1 MINSATPIG
10 RRLLARKS
18 WTCRPVN
25 QAKDELKAMLE
36 ETDFSCVLV
45 GAGVRTDT
53 EEFLLF
59 EKLINI
65 VHEHAPGAKI
75 CFNTGP
81 TDSVDA
87 IRRWS

>member
-36 ETDFSCVLV
+36 EIQGVDKHDLTLFQDV
-45 GAGVRTDT
+45 GKALG
-53 EEFLLF
+53 L
-59 EKLINI
+59 
-65 VHEHAPGAKI
+65 
-75 CFNTGP
+75 
-81 TDSVDA
+81 
-87 IRRWS
+87 